1 MSRADLLLELVRSGA
16 RGDHALF
23 RKALEAIVSEERA
36 KQHHVL
42 ADRLAAHLVNGQGG
56 NPVGVNHSLRRSG
69 MASDFLIETIP
80 NRSLGDLIL
89 SETAMTAC
97 RELIEEHHR
106 ADLLRSHNL
115 EPRHRVLLVGPPGN
129 GKTSLAEALAY
140 ELSVPLLVVRYD
152 AVITSFLGETS
163 SRLSKLFEYVR
174 TQRCVLFLDE
184 FDVLGKERGDVH
196 ETGEI
201 KRVVSSLLLQVDS
214 LPSYVV
220 VVTATN
226 HPELLDR
233 AVWRRFQ
240 IRLLLDRPTRVQAEE
255 WLQRFEKRFD
265 QTFGYS
271 SGTLAKKLTGLSY
284 AELEQFA
291 LDIQR
296 RYILSSP
303 VGNLKRIVTERLA
316 QWRDRFSVMPQP
328 NAPSEVSD
336 DGTSALDPASSR
348 SPR

>member
-1 MSRADLLLELVRSGA
+1 MARSDLLLELVRSGA

-23 RKALEAIVSEERA
+23 RKALEAIISEERT

-42 ADRLAAHLVNGQGG
+42 ADRLAIHLANGQGG
-56 NPVGVNHSLRRSG
+56 SMSGAVQSLRRG
-69 MASDFLIETIP
+69 ADAGDFLIEIFP

-89 SETAMTAC
+89 SETVMEAC
-97 RELIEEHHR
+97 QELVEEHHR

-163 SRLSKLFEYVR
+163 TRLSKLFEYVR

-184 FDVLGKERGDVH
+184 FDVLGKERGDIH

-201 KRVVSSLLLQVDS
+201 KRVVSSLLLQVDA
-214 LPSYVV
+214 LPSYVI

-240 IRLLLDRPTRVQAEE
+240 IRLRLDGPTRAQAEE
-255 WLQRFEKRFD
+255 WFRRFARRFD
-265 QTFGYS
+265 QKLGY
-271 SGTLAKKLTGLSY
+271 TPELLAKKLPGLSFSDM
-284 AELEQFA
+284 EQFA

-296 RYILSSP
+296 RYVISIP
-303 VGNLKRIVTERLA
+303 KGDLKRIITERLA
-316 QWRDRFSVMPQP
+316 QWRHRVSVIQQSNTP
-328 NAPSEVSD
+328 AKESD
-336 DGTSALDPASSR
+336 DRTSTPDPSGSR